1 MYLPLTNNPEENF
14 TTPINSIVYAFR
26 QLWNTL
32 GFWTLDIIDSDGN
45 VLVYGVVLVTQIN
58 LLSQYP
64 QVPFDLISSTNAD
77 PTRNNLDSFLLE
89 IVDK

>member
-1 MYLPLTNNPEENF
+1 MYLPLTNNAEENF
-14 TTPINSIVYAFR
+14 TTPINGVAYAFR

-32 GFWTLDIIDSDGN
+32 GFWTLDITDSDGV
-45 VLVYGVVLVTQIN
+45 VLVYGVVIVAQIN

-64 QVPFDLISSTNAD
+64 QVPFDLVSSANAD
-77 PTRNNLDSFLLE
+77 PTRNNLDSFLLA